1 MRNHLRYIAITFA
14 IVVLLGTV
22 FLRPE
27 SSFAANNLDSL
38 EDGVYS
44 LDYVILH
51 AETESVSIAN
61 DYFEKPAFLIVK
73 GDEHYI
79 RFELNHSE
87 WTKELQSPLGDS
99 FVDVHVISEDKEEN
113 TRVVQFKVDRDLQ
126 EPVEFKMHVLIESMD
141 PVYDHRYT
149 VRFSFDLESLKELE
163 EKEIE
168 KLEIKETDF
177 VDQEK
182 KAEAAEAK
190 EKTKTNSEAK
200 SDSETKYNSGLITVT
215 ITVVVLLALM
225 ILIIWRNKNKKDKEI
240 VK

>member
-1 MRNHLRYIAITFA
+1 MRNNLRQIAVTFI
-14 IVVLLGTV
+14 IVVLLGIV

-27 SSFAANNLDSL
+27 SSFAANDLDSL

-99 FVDVHVISEDKEEN
+99 FVDVHVISEDKEKN
-113 TRVVQFKVDRDLQ
+113 TRIVQFKVDRDLQ
-126 EPVEFKMHVLIESMD
+126 GPIEFKMHVLIESMD

-149 VRFSFDLESLKELE
+149 VRFSFDLKSLKELE

-177 VDQEK
+177 IDPEK
-182 KAEAAEAK
+182 KAEATDGKDE
-190 EKTKTNSEAK
+190 TKTNSGAKSGGEAK
-200 SDSETKYNSGLITVT
+200 YNTVLITVT

-225 ILIIWRNKNKKDKEI
+225 ILIIWRNKNKKDKEN

>member
-1 MRNHLRYIAITFA
+1 MRNNIRKIAVTFI
-14 IVVLLGTV
+14 IVVLLGIV

-27 SSFAANNLDSL
+27 SSFAANDLDSL

-99 FVDVHVISEDKEEN
+99 FVDVHVISEDKEKN
-113 TRVVQFKVDRDLQ
+113 TRIVQFKVDRDLK

-177 VDQEK
+177 VDQEQK
-182 KAEAAEAK
+182 TEAAEAK
-190 EKTKTNSEAK
+190 DNTNSEAK
-200 SDSETKYNSGLITVT
+200 SDSETKYNTVLISVT
-215 ITVVVLLALM
+215 ITVVVLLALF
-225 ILIIWRNKNKKDKEI
+225 ILIIWRNKNKKDKEN